1 MASRWLAGTFALAK
15 ARAFANNRNTA
26 AWFTCHLDPN
36 RGKTLSTSWLKKVQ
50 PAAKKLLY
58 SLSQIILVMLTSWS
72 VIGWTW
78 QLTTISGCCRWKFL
92 VWTSLIGWMP
102 RQSLSHPCCR
112 GWSLIIAPCCHGQR
126 TGQARTFQ
134 ERNYDA
140 AGSLPGE
147 CRPPGPWTIIYING
161 CHHNHYHSVVDIMS
175 KHLDHLR
182 LQK

>member
-72 VIGWTW
+72 VIGWTR
-78 QLTTISGCCRWKFL
+78 QLTIISGCHRWKFL

-112 GWSLIIAPCCHGQR
+112 GRLISYHSSMLPWS
-126 TGQARTFQ
+126 T
-134 ERNYDA
+134 NW
-140 AGSLPGE
+140 AGSDISGAELRRCRLTPG
-147 CRPPGPWTIIYING
+147 GMSAAWTMDHYIYKWL
-161 CHHNHYHSVVDIMS
+161 SS
-175 KHLDHLR
+175 
-182 LQK
+182 